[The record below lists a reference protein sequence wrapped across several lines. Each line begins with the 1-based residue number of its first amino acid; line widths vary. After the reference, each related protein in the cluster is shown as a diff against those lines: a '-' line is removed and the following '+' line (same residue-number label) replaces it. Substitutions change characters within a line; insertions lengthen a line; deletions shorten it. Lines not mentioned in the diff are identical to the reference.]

1 MNDASQADRR
11 VVSRLDLRHLS
22 HYTSFTIVDDN
33 GARTS
38 GISSGEIRRGFIRP
52 RQLPYKRAFGII
64 IDSGH
69 LRELLA

>member
-1 MNDASQADRR
+1 M
-11 VVSRLDLRHLS
+11 
-22 HYTSFTIVDDN
+22 TN

-38 GISSGEIRRGFIRP
+38 GISNGEIRRGFIRP
-52 RQLPYKRAFGII
+52 KQLPYKRLFGMV